1 MRAKRQSY
9 QMLRGGTAMHEWT
22 STKARFGLTG
32 AALLAGLLI
41 QTALPAQA
49 QTDAQTDAQTG
60 APLPTQAQAQA
71 ESELQSQAQSQT
83 PAQDQSV
90 PAVERLVV
98 VSWGRSY
105 GRGQEE
111 AIYKPFTE
119 ATGQPI
125 LRQDYR
131 GGMQQIRAQVESGEV
146 YWDVVDIEPAT
157 ADRGCEEGLFEPL
170 PLLLPP
176 APDGVSAAE
185 DFLPGTLHP
194 CAVGSIVWSLV
205 IAVDSDQAGENQP
218 DRMADL
224 FNLNDF
230 PGRRG
235 LRKTPKGNLEWALIA
250 DGVAPEEVYMVLA
263 TNEGADRAFAKL
275 DTIKDQIVWWED
287 GEEPGQLLAREAV
300 LMTSVYNSRIF
311 RDVAIEQEPYTVIW
325 DNQIWDV
332 DFWAVPKGARNKEQ
346 ALEFIRFA
354 TSTEPLAEIT
364 KWLPYGPARR
374 SSNALV
380 GPTVIAADVDIAPFL
395 PTHPDNF
402 STALRSSASF
412 WSENGTALVERFNAW
427 LQEPS
432 G

>member
-1 MRAKRQSY
+1 MPDCRKT
-9 QMLRGGTAMHEWT
+9 TAL
-22 STKARFGLTG
+22 FGLTG
-32 AALLAGLLI
+32 VALLSGLLA
-41 QTALPAQA
+41 QAPLPALAQNETQTNAAETQAETRAQTQAQSQA
-49 QTDAQTDAQTG
+49 QTQAQTQ
-60 APLPTQAQAQA
+60 P
-71 ESELQSQAQSQT
+71 QSQT
-83 PAQDQSV
+83 PAEGQPEQ
-90 PAVERLVV
+90 AVERLVV

-176 APDGVSAAE
+176 APDGASAAE

-205 IAVDSDQAGENQP
+205 VAVDSDQAGENQP

-250 DGVAPEEVYMVLA
+250 DGVAPEAVYMELA
-263 TNEGADRAFAKL
+263 TDEGVDRAFAKL
-275 DTIKDQIVWWED
+275 DSIKDQIVWWED

-332 DFWAVPKGARNKEQ
+332 DLWAVPKGARNKEQ

-364 KWLPYGPARR
+364 KWLPYGPARQ

-412 WSENGTALVERFNAW
+412 WSENGAALVERFNAW